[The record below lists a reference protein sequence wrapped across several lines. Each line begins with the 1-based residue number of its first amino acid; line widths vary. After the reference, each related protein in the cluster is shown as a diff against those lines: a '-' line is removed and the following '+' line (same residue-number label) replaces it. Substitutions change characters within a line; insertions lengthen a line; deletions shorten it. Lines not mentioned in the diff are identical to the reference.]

1 MKKRLDDRKKRL
13 ENVEKQTYGTHCTF
27 QPALK
32 SKSPRPEIDELE
44 FDEDSKVD
52 PAKAFLKRMTEDLN
66 DRKVTKPDYFA
77 EKKRPSSAKPFI
89 AHKGSGQA
97 KKR

>member
-52 PAKAFLKRMTEDLN
+52 PSLKE
-66 DRKVTKPDYFA
+66 
-77 EKKRPSSAKPFI
+77 
-89 AHKGSGQA
+89 
-97 KKR
+97 